1 MGDGGRG
8 PFPGVLPVDV
18 ELEIVEFFSP
28 ALGPRPRQ
36 HFMRSS
42 NIKKPKNAPT
52 KAPPMTSLE
61 GRWSVGLTGP
71 VSSTAAAAT
80 IGDVCALRSTKL
92 GKGSRMDAGRRLDP
106 RSRPWEV

>member
-1 MGDGGRG
+1 MGGGGRG

-28 ALGPRPRQ
+28 SLGPRPRQ

-52 KAPPMTSLE
+52 KAPPMT
-61 GRWSVGLTGP
+61 
-71 VSSTAAAAT
+71 
-80 IGDVCALRSTKL
+80 
-92 GKGSRMDAGRRLDP
+92 
-106 RSRPWEV
+106 